1 MRPALRE
8 KLRAIA
14 ARHTEIEHLM
24 ADPSLGSDGARR
36 KKLGREYNELQ
47 RVVELTAQYDRREAE
62 LASLQGMI
70 KGEADPEVLEM
81 ARAEASEV
89 DKALEE
95 LDRQIEIALIPRD
108 VTVGAEAIVEIRGGA
123 GGEEASLFAGELLR
137 MYQRYAESKGWKAQ
151 IVNMN
156 DTGIG
161 GIKEVVF
168 EVHGDD
174 AYSRLKYESGVHR
187 VQRVPATESSGRIHT
202 STATVAVLPKPE
214 EIDIEI
220 KAEDLRIDVYHSSGH
235 GGQNVQKVATAIRI
249 THLPTGIV
257 ATSQRERSQLQNR
270 TLAME
275 VLRARLWDMELQKQ
289 QASISAERRTQVGS
303 GERSEKIRTYNFP
316 QSRVTDH
323 RIGFTSHNLQQILE
337 GELDEMIDALLAEE
351 QARKLAALERSA
363 QPARS

>member
-8 KLRAIA
+8 RLRAIA
-14 ARHTEIEHLM
+14 ARHAEIEQLM

-36 KKLGREYNELQ
+36 KKLGREYNDLQ
-47 RVVELTAQYDRREAE
+47 RLVELTAAYDRREAE
-62 LASLQGMI
+62 LVSLKGMI
-70 KGEADPEVLEM
+70 EGESDADVLEM
-81 ARAEASEV
+81 ARTEETEV
-89 DKALEE
+89 EKAIGE
-95 LDRQIEIALIPRD
+95 LDRQIEIALLPKDETI
-108 VTVGAEAIVEIRGGA
+108 GAEAIVEIRAGA
-123 GGEEASLFAGELLR
+123 GGEEAALFAGELLR
-137 MYQRYAESKGWKAQ
+137 MYQRHAENKGWKVQ
-151 IVNMN
+151 IVSMN

-161 GIKEVVF
+161 GIKEVVY

-202 STATVAVLPKPE
+202 STATVAVLPKLE
-214 EIDIEI
+214 EIDVEI

-289 QASISAERRTQVGS
+289 QATISAERRTQVGT

-323 RIGFTSHNLQQILE
+323 RIGYTSHNLQQILE
-337 GELDEMIDALLAEE
+337 GDLDELIDALLTEE
-351 QARKLAALERSA
+351 QARKLAALERGA